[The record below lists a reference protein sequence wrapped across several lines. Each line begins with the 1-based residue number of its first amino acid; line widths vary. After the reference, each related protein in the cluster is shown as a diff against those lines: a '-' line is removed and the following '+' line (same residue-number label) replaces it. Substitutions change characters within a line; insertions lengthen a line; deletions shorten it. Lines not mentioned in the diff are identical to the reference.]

1 MTSHRHDRQRG
12 IISVHS
18 RMNGLCHVLSFTAKP
33 ARVIAALPACRF
45 PLQNEYSVSVSVKG
59 KPASCVSMV
68 DKKKKKLSQWQC
80 DD

>member
-1 MTSHRHDRQRG
+1 MSTVFQ
-12 IISVHS
+12 V
-18 RMNGLCHVLSFTAKP
+18 
-33 ARVIAALPACRF
+33 
-45 PLQNEYSVSVSVKG
+45 QWYSVSVSVKG